1 MVLQSGA
8 NVFLTGEPGSGKSY
22 TVNRYSAWLEE
33 QGIPYAVTASTG
45 IAATHIGG
53 TTLHSWTGMGVR
65 PALTASDLKAIMD
78 NRRIADRVRHARV
91 LIIDEVSMLSGATLS
106 LADKVCRSLRDDPSP
121 FGGLQ
126 VVLVGDF
133 FQLPPVAPRD
143 PYEPQLPGM
152 APTHDFAFASSVWNE
167 LDLHTC
173 YITEQHRQ
181 SDASFLGLLTAMR
194 HGSVDESHHELLL
207 SRHVRPTDPR
217 IHEIPRLFTHN
228 SDADRV
234 NDARLKSLPGEEAVY
249 DMITDGPP
257 HLVAAIQKGCLS
269 PATLVLKENAR
280 VMCTKNDFDAGFIN
294 GTLGTVTGFSDDGA
308 PIVKTDQGDEIEM
321 EQMEWKIEENGK
333 VLARV
338 YQLPLRLAWAITVH
352 KSQGMSLSAAYMDL
366 TDAFE
371 FGQGYVAL
379 SRVRSLAGLHL
390 GGLNAKALHVHPVVS
405 EIDAA
410 FRTNSERLE
419 NDVESSPDRYAR
431 LRDAFVAMSGN
442 RKPEEKKEAKTKQ
455 DRDTRLQK
463 TLELLRELGTVE
475 AVAAE
480 RGRTVGTILT
490 HLGKLYEQGQLTP
503 DDVDLLRDGHRSDID
518 DIHDAVET
526 LGTRQMKTLYDHF
539 RGRIPYDVIRL
550 ALILPPTL

>member
-45 IAATHIGG
+45 IAATHVGG
-53 TTLHSWTGMGVR
+53 TTLHSWTGMGINDA
-65 PALTASDLKAIMD
+65 PTPSDLKRIAD
-78 NRRIADRVRHARV
+78 NRRTADRIRNAQV
-91 LIIDEVSMLSGATLS
+91 LIIDEVSMLSAATLS
-106 LADKVCRSLRDDPSP
+106 LADQVCRFVRDDPAP

-133 FQLPPVAPRD
+133 FQLPPVSRRD
-143 PYEPQLPGM
+143 PAALPGM
-152 APTHDFAFASSVWNE
+152 APSHDFAFTSPVWNE

-173 YITEQHRQ
+173 YLTEQHRQ

-194 HGSVDESHHELLL
+194 SGNVQESHHELLL
-207 SRHVRPTDPR
+207 SRRVRPTDPR

-234 NDARLKSLPGEEAVY
+234 NEARLKSLPGEEAVY
-249 DMITDGPP
+249 DMVSDGPP
-257 HLVAAIQKGCLS
+257 PLIAALQKSCLS
-269 PATLVLKENAR
+269 PVTLVLKENAR

-294 GTLGTVTGFSDDGA
+294 GTLGTVTGFTDEGA

-321 EQMEWKIEENGK
+321 ESMEWKIEENGK

-352 KSQGMSLSAAYMDL
+352 KSQGMSLSSAYMDL

-379 SRVRSLAGLHL
+379 SRVRTLSGLHL
-390 GGLNAKALHVHPVVS
+390 GGLNARALHVHPVVS
-405 EIDAA
+405 EIDTA
-410 FRTNSERLE
+410 FRADSERLE
-419 NDVESSPDRYAR
+419 NDVSNDPDRYAH
-431 LRDAFVAMSGN
+431 LRDAFVAMAGN
-442 RKPEEKKEAKTKQ
+442 RKPEEKKESKTKQ

-463 TLELLRELGTVE
+463 TLELLRNLRSVE

-490 HLGKLYEQGQLTP
+490 HLWKLYEQGQLTP
-503 DDVDLLRDGHRSDID
+503 SDIEIMREGHRSDID
-518 DIHDAVET
+518 DVHDAVVV

-539 RGRIPYDVIRL
+539 RARIPYDVIRL
-550 ALILPPTL
+550 ALMLPSTQ

>member
-45 IAATHIGG
+45 IAATQIGG
-53 TTLHSWTGMGVR
+53 TTLHSWTGMGVK
-65 PALTASDLKAIMD
+65 PDLAPSDLKSIMD
-78 NRRIADRVRHARV
+78 NRRIADRIRHARV

-106 LADKVCRSLRDDPSP
+106 LADKVCGFVRDDPAP

-143 PYEPQLPGM
+143 PSAPQLPGM
-152 APTHDFAFASSVWNE
+152 APTHDFAFGASVWNE

-173 YITEQHRQ
+173 YLTEQHRQ
-181 SDASFLGLLTAMR
+181 SDDSFLGLLTAMR
-194 HGSVDESHHELLL
+194 SGNVQESHHELLL
-207 SRHVRPTDPR
+207 SRRVRPTDPA

-234 NDARLKSLPGEEAVY
+234 NDARLKSLPGEEAIY

-257 HLVAAIQKGCLS
+257 ALVAAIQKSCLS
-269 PATLVLKENAR
+269 PATLVLKEGAR

-294 GTLGTVTGFSDDGA
+294 GTLGTVTGFTDEGA

-321 EQMEWKIEENGK
+321 ESMEWKIEENGK

-338 YQLPLRLAWAITVH
+338 YQIPLRLAWAITVH
-352 KSQGMSLSAAYMDL
+352 KSQGMSLSSAYMDL

-379 SRVRSLAGLHL
+379 SRVRTLSGLHL
-390 GGLNAKALHVHPVVS
+390 GGLNARALHVHPVVS
-405 EIDAA
+405 EIDTA
-410 FRTNSERLE
+410 FRADSERLE

-431 LRDAFVAMSGN
+431 LRDAFVAMAGN
-442 RKPEEKKEAKTKQ
+442 RKPEEKKESKTKQ

-463 TLELLRELGTVE
+463 TLELLRELGSVE

-503 DDVDLLRDGHRSDID
+503 GDTDILRDGHRSDID
-518 DIHDAVET
+518 DVHDAVQV
-526 LGTRQMKTLYDHF
+526 LGTRQLKTLHDHF
-539 RGRIPYDVIRL
+539 RARIPYDVIRL